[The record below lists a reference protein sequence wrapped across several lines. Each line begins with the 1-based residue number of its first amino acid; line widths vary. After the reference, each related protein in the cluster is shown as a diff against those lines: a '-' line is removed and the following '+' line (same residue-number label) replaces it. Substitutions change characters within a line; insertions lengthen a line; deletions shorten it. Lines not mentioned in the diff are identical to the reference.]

1 MNIKRKEQ
9 HVICADLKLCLQH
22 AQGYEDVL
30 EQNNIKYQVNHFFF
44 SKPPLVGVVSG
55 YKVITFE
62 CTEEFPIKV
71 FKISAP
77 KIKEDEN

>member
-22 AQGYEDVL
+22 AQVYEDVL
-30 EQNNIKYQVNHFFF
+30 KQNNIKYQVNHFFF

-62 CTEEFPIKV
+62 CDESHPIKV
-71 FKISAP
+71 FKVSAP